1 MATRTWRTGAIAVSV
16 AATLGMTGAASAETL
31 KYAFGYASAS
41 TVGIAADDYAAAVK
55 ERSGGAVSIRNFP
68 MSLLSLAETGP
79 GLRDGMADIGYVV
92 AALTPKDFPRY
103 MLMQD
108 LQLMV
113 NLQEPRGKESVAY
126 AGAVIEYTLT
136 KCPECLSEFQGQNQV
151 YMGGAT
157 SSINMSLCTKPVR
170 TLDELKGMKIRVS
183 HAVVSRLFTELGA
196 TPVSFPANESYEALS
211 QGVVDCTQLSLPELT
226 NMSLADVVKA
236 VTVDLPGGL
245 SSNVAVNNINLDAW
259 RKLNDDQRAALLWG
273 ASQISADITWGYY
286 ADAIT
291 NEKVAADANISLVN
305 GDAAAMEKMREFA
318 RNDLPGTLEGY
329 KTTFGVANA
338 ETIASEFQEMYA
350 KWLDLVEP
358 VESRD
363 QLRELF
369 WTQMFQNVDPKT
381 YGM

>member
-1 MATRTWRTGAIAVSV
+1 MANRILRAGAFAASAV
-16 AATLGMTGAASAETL
+16 AGLALAGAASAETL
-31 KYAFGYASAS
+31 KYAFGYPAAS
-41 TVGIAADDYAAAVK
+41 TVGIAADDYAAAIK
-55 ERSGGAVSIRNFP
+55 ERSGGSVTVRNFP

-136 KCPECLSEFQGQNQV
+136 KCPKCLTEFQGQNQV

-157 SSINMSLCTKPVR
+157 SSINMALCTKPVR
-170 TLDELKGMKIRVS
+170 TLDELKGMKVRVS
-183 HAVVSRLFTELGA
+183 HAVVNRLFTNLGA
-196 TPVSFPANESYEALS
+196 TPVQFPANETYEALS
-211 QGVVDCTQLSLPELT
+211 QGVVDCSQLSLPELT
-226 NMSLADVVKA
+226 NMSLADVVKY

-245 SSNVAVNNINLDAW
+245 SSNVAVNNINLDSW
-259 RKLNDDQRAALLWG
+259 RKLNDDQRAAVLWG

-291 NEKVAADANISLVN
+291 NQKVAADKNIQLVN
-305 GDAAAMEKMREFA
+305 GDPAAMDKMREFA
-318 RNDLPGTLEGY
+318 RNDRPGTLAGY
-329 KTTFGVANA
+329 KSNFGVDDAD
-338 ETIASEFQEMYA
+338 TIAADFEAMYA
-350 KWLDLVEP
+350 KWLDLVDP
-358 VESRD
+358 IESRD

-369 WTQMFQNVDPKT
+369 WTQMFKNVDPKT

>member
-1 MATRTWRTGAIAVSV
+1 MAKGTWKIGAL
-16 AATLGMTGAASAETL
+16 AASAAGFMWAGAASAETL
-31 KYAFGYASAS
+31 KYAFGYPAAS
-41 TVGIAADDYAAAVK
+41 TVGIAAEDYAAAIK
-55 ERSGGAVSIRNFP
+55 ERSGGSLTVRNFP
-68 MSLLSLAETGP
+68 MSLLSLVETGP

-92 AALTPKDFPRY
+92 AAFTPKDFPRY

-108 LQLMV
+108 MQLMV
-113 NLQEPRGKESVAY
+113 NLQKPRGKESVAY

-136 KCPECLSEFQGQNQV
+136 KCPKCLSEFQGQNQV

-157 SSINMSLCTKPVR
+157 SSLNMALCTKPVR
-170 TLDELKGMKIRVS
+170 TMEELKGMKIRVS

-211 QGVVDCTQLSLPELT
+211 QGVADCTQLSMPELT
-226 NMSLADVVKA
+226 NMSLADVVKS

-245 SSNVAVNNINLDAW
+245 SSNVAVNNMNLESW
-259 RKLNDDQRAALLWG
+259 RKLNDEQRGAMLWG

-291 NEKVAADANISLVN
+291 NEKLAKDRNIQLVH
-305 GDAAAMEKMREFA
+305 GDEAVMEKMRDFA
-318 RNDLPGTLEGY
+318 RKDLPSTLASY
-329 KTTFGVANA
+329 KTTYGVEDS
-338 ETIASEFQEMYA
+338 ETIATEFQAMYA
-350 KWLDLVEP
+350 KWLDLVDP
-358 VESRD
+358 VETRD

-369 WTQMFQNVDPKT
+369 WNQMFKNVDPKT

>member
-1 MATRTWRTGAIAVSV
+1 MTHKTWHARAAAMGLIAG
-16 AATLGMTGAASAETL
+16 LGMAGTASAETL
-31 KYAFGYASAS
+31 KFAFGYAAAS

-55 ERSGGAVSIRNFP
+55 ERSGGAVTIRNFP
-68 MSLLSLAETGP
+68 LSLLSLAETGP
-79 GLRDGMADIGYVV
+79 GLRDGMADIGYVF
-92 AALTPKDFPRY
+92 AALTPSDFPRY
-103 MLMQD
+103 MLIQD
-108 LQLMV
+108 MQLMV

-157 SSINMSLCTKPVR
+157 SSLNMALCTKPIR
-170 TLDELKGMKIRVS
+170 TLDELRGMKIRVS

-226 NMSLADVVKA
+226 NMSLSDVVKF

-245 SSNVAVNNINLDAW
+245 SSNVAVNNINLDSW
-259 RKLNDDQRAALLWG
+259 RKLNNDQRAALLWG

-291 NEKVAADANISLVN
+291 NEKVAADANIELVN
-305 GDAAAMEKMREFA
+305 GDDAAMEKMREFA

-338 ETIASEFQEMYA
+338 DVIASEFQEMYA
-350 KWLDLVEP
+350 KWLDLVDP
-358 VESRD
+358 VESRE
-363 QLRELF
+363 QLRDLF
-369 WTQMFQNVDPKT
+369 WAQMFQNVDPAT

>member
-1 MATRTWRTGAIAVSV
+1 MAKGTWKIGAL
-16 AATLGMTGAASAETL
+16 AASAAGFMWAGAASAETL
-31 KYAFGYASAS
+31 KYAFGYPAAS
-41 TVGIAADDYAAAVK
+41 TVGIAAEDYAAAIK
-55 ERSGGAVSIRNFP
+55 ERSGGSLTVRNFP
-68 MSLLSLAETGP
+68 MSLLSLVETGP

-92 AALTPKDFPRY
+92 AAFTPKDFPRY

-108 LQLMV
+108 MQLMV
-113 NLQEPRGKESVAY
+113 NLQKPRGKESVAY

-136 KCPECLSEFQGQNQV
+136 KCPKCLSEFQGQNQV

-157 SSINMSLCTKPVR
+157 SSLNMALCTKPVR
-170 TLDELKGMKIRVS
+170 TMEELKGMKIRVS

-211 QGVVDCTQLSLPELT
+211 QGVADCTQLSMPELT
-226 NMSLADVVKA
+226 NMSLADVVKS

-245 SSNVAVNNINLDAW
+245 SSNVAVNNMNLDSW
-259 RKLNDDQRAALLWG
+259 RKLNDEQRGAMLWG

-291 NEKVAADANISLVN
+291 NEKLAKDRNIQLVH
-305 GDAAAMEKMREFA
+305 GDEAVMEKMRDFA
-318 RNDLPGTLEGY
+318 RKDLPGTLASY
-329 KTTFGVANA
+329 KTTYGVEDS
-338 ETIASEFQEMYA
+338 ETIATEFQAMYA
-350 KWLDLVEP
+350 KWLDLVDP
-358 VESRD
+358 VETRD

-369 WTQMFQNVDPKT
+369 WNQMFKNVDPKT